1 MVDVL
6 KSVILFSVSA
16 AFPKGHLSHGER
28 WPFMLTPRTG
38 CRGVAPCQP
47 FMLSAASFLY
57 MAGVMPF
64 IFLKVRLKLTAL
76 VYPTSS

>member
-1 MVDVL
+1 MRKAVFCVVKDGL
-6 KSVILFSVSA
+6 LHL
-16 AFPKGHLSHGER
+16 KGHLSHGER

-38 CRGVAPCQP
+38 CRGAAPCQP